1 MQKRFV
7 KNEKQHQNW
16 RLENIKD
23 LKLKKTKKNKTKTKG
38 NTLSNKSSVVIF
50 G

>member
-23 LKLKKTKKNKTKTKG
+23 LLKLKKKKNKTKG

>member
-23 LKLKKTKKNKTKTKG
+23 LLKLKKNQNKTKTKG
-38 NTLSNKSSVVIF
+38 NMLSNKSSVVIF